1 MIKELCTTLKNRLSD
16 DGGLAFIDVYSGL
29 VQAVKYKDQN
39 ADGNPITKVFPVS
52 YDTNLSA
59 ECGGSPERALTPDS
73 SKNGIV
79 YFEENGSAAPLR
91 NISGGRTMYK
101 CAVNLVCWFNR
112 NNVTGDAYSE
122 IGLQAFSEI
131 LKRLKS
137 DVVKSEVLRNITITE
152 AKFSQNAR
160 IFDKYSYDETV
171 LQYLRPPF
179 DFFYMELTATFILK
193 AGCAPAII
201 LNPKNC

>member
-1 MIKELCTTLKNRLSD
+1 
-16 DGGLAFIDVYSGL
+16 
-29 VQAVKYKDQN
+29 
-39 ADGNPITKVFPVS
+39 
-52 YDTNLSA
+52 
-59 ECGGSPERALTPDS
+59 
-73 SKNGIV
+73 
-79 YFEENGSAAPLR
+79 
-91 NISGGRTMYK
+91 MYK